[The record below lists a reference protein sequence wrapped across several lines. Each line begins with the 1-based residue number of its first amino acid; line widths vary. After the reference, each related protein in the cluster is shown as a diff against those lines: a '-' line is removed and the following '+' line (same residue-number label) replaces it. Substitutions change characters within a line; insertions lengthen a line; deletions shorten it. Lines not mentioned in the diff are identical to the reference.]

1 METKFTPIY
10 YTNTSLDNETIKIN
24 INYIIK

>member
-1 METKFTPIY
+1 MQTTITPIY
-10 YTNTSLDNETIKIN
+10 YTNTSLDSETIKIN

>member
-1 METKFTPIY
+1 METTFTPVY
-10 YTNTSLDNETIKIN
+10 YTNTSLDSKKNKIN

>member
-1 METKFTPIY
+1 METTITPIY
-10 YTNTSLDNETIKIN
+10 YTNTSLDNERIKIN